1 MERSLLDL
9 DTFCLGNRAEMSG
22 DLPGGDAAKIEALTA
37 RENGVG
43 NRLHLRG
50 SEDENHVLRRLL
62 QRLQQRIE
70 CRGREHVDF
79 VDDVDLIDAL
89 GRGVAHDFAQLAD
102 VIDAVVGGSVDLQHV
117 HAGRGGDALAGIAC
131 LAGIAV
137 AGVGAVENLG
147 ENPRGRGL
155 AYAAGAAKQVALRDA
170 AGMDGIL

>member
-9 DTFCLGNRAEMSG
+9 DTLCLGNRAEMSG
-22 DLPGGDAAKIEALTA
+22 DLLGGDAAKIEALTA

-43 NRLHLRG
+43 DRLHLRG
-50 SEDENHVLRRLL
+50 GEDENHVLRWLL

-70 CRGREHVDF
+70 RRGREHVDF
-79 VDDVDLIDAL
+79 VDDVDLIDAF

-102 VIDAVVGGSVDLQHV
+102 VIDAVVGGPVDLQHI
-117 HAGRGGDALAGIAC
+117 HAGRGGDALAGIAR

-147 ENPRGRGL
+147 ENPRGRSL
-155 AYAAGAAKQVALRDA
+155 AYAARATKQVALRDA

>member
-9 DTFCLGNRAEMSG
+9 DTFYLGNRAEMSG

-43 NRLHLRG
+43 NRLHLCG

-70 CRGREHVDF
+70 RRGREHVNF
-79 VDDVDLIDAL
+79 VDDVDLIDAG

-102 VIDAVVGGSVDLQHV
+102 VIDAVVGGPVDLQHV
-117 HAGRGGDALAGIAC
+117 HAGRGGDALAGIAR
-131 LAGIAV
+131 LAGVAV
-137 AGVGAVENLG
+137 VGVGAVEDLG
-147 ENPRGRGL
+147 ENSRGRGF
-155 AYAAGAAKQVALRDA
+155 AHAARPTKKIALRDA
-170 AGMDGIL
+170 PGMDGAF